1 MAEARHL
8 SHLPLDECHH
18 LILPGLSPRAA
29 GCLCERG
36 TQVHDGDDTMKGIGA
51 YQQTVIGTQSK
62 GRLIVM
68 LYDGA
73 IKFMKLAIQ
82 EMEAGNHAAKGQYI
96 NRAQDV
102 INELNAVLDMEA
114 GGEIA
119 RNLRRLYVFMNRR
132 LSEAN
137 TKRDPQMIRD
147 VITLMEELNQ
157 SWKAIAG

>member
-1 MAEARHL
+1 
-8 SHLPLDECHH
+8 
-18 LILPGLSPRAA
+18 
-29 GCLCERG
+29 
-36 TQVHDGDDTMKGIGA
+36 MKGLDV
-51 YQQTVIGTQSK
+51 YQRTGIGTQSK

-73 IKFMKLAIQ
+73 IKFMKLAIK
-82 EMEAGNHAAKGQYI
+82 ELEAGNYAAKGQYI
-96 NRAQDV
+96 SRAQDI
-102 INELNAVLDMEA
+102 INELNAVLNMDA

-119 RNLRRLYVFMNRR
+119 RNLRRLYLFMNRR

-157 SWKAIAG
+157 SWKAITA

>member
-1 MAEARHL
+1 
-8 SHLPLDECHH
+8 
-18 LILPGLSPRAA
+18 
-29 GCLCERG
+29 
-36 TQVHDGDDTMKGIGA
+36 MKGIA
-51 YQQTVIGTQSK
+51 TYQQTAIGTQSK

-82 EMEAGNHAAKGQYI
+82 DLEAGDYAGKGQHLT
-96 NRAQDV
+96 RAQDV
-102 INELNAVLDMEA
+102 INELNAVLDMEG

-119 RNLRRLYVFMNRR
+119 SNLRRLYLFMNRR

-137 TKRDPQMIRD
+137 VKRDPQMIRE

-157 SWKAIAG
+157 SWRAITG

>member
-1 MAEARHL
+1 
-8 SHLPLDECHH
+8 
-18 LILPGLSPRAA
+18 
-29 GCLCERG
+29 
-36 TQVHDGDDTMKGIGA
+36 MKGIGV
-51 YQQTVIGTQSK
+51 YQQAAIGTQSK

-73 IKFMKLAIQ
+73 IKFMKLAIK
-82 EMEAGNHAAKGQYI
+82 ELEAGNYAAKGQHI
-96 NRAQDV
+96 NRAQDI

-132 LSEAN
+132 LGEAN
-137 TKRDPQMIRD
+137 TQRDAQMIRD

-157 SWKAIAG
+157 SWKAITG